1 MFEPNDL
8 NRPPL
13 DLARESRKAGGYGL
27 LYSVLLAIGIL
38 LYHHWVPSA
47 FPGSLLQMSLALPV
61 ILFAG
66 SAVYYLTMVRKC
78 ERLQREEDEKTGKG
92 KTRRR

>member
-78 ERLQREEDEKTGKG
+78 ERLQREEDEKTGKD

>member
-13 DLARESRKAGGYGL
+13 ELARESRKAGGYGL

-47 FPGSLLQMSLALPV
+47 FPGDLLQMSMALPI
-61 ILFAG
+61 ILFVG
-66 SAVYYLTMVRKC
+66 SAVYYLAMVRKC
-78 ERLQREEDEKTGKG
+78 ERLQREADEKAGKANS
-92 KTRRR
+92 KRR

>member
-8 NRPPL
+8 NRSPL

-27 LYSVLLAIGIL
+27 LYSVLLGIGIL
-38 LYHHWVPSA
+38 LYHHWVPTA
-47 FPGSLLQMSLALPV
+47 FPGDLLVMSLALPI

-66 SAVYYLTMVRKC
+66 SAVYYLAMVRKC
-78 ERLQREEDEKTGKG
+78 ERLQREGEAKAGQAKG
-92 KTRRR
+92 KRG

>member
-8 NRPPL
+8 NRSPL

-27 LYSVLLAIGIL
+27 LYSVLLGIGIL
-38 LYHHWVPSA
+38 LYHYWVPTA
-47 FPGSLLQMSLALPV
+47 FPGDLLEMSLALPV

-78 ERLQREEDEKTGKG
+78 ERLQRAEDEKAGKTKG
-92 KTRRR
+92 KRG

>member
-13 DLARESRKAGGYGL
+13 DLARESRKAAGYGL

-47 FPGSLLQMSLALPV
+47 FPGSLLEMSLALPI

-66 SAVYYLTMVRKC
+66 SSVYYLTMVRKC
-78 ERLQREEDEKTGKG
+78 ERLQREEDEKAGKV
-92 KTRRR
+92 KTKRR

>member
-27 LYSVLLAIGIL
+27 LYSV
-38 LYHHWVPSA
+38 PSA
-47 FPGSLLQMSLALPV
+47 FPGSLLQMSLALPI

-92 KTRRR
+92 KAKRR